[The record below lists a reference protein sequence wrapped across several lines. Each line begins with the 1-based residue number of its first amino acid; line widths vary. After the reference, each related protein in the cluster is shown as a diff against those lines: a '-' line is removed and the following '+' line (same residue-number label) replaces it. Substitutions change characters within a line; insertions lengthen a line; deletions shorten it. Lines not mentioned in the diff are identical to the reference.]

1 MRERMVIISGDVE
14 IIATQELELLEAEI
28 DELRHERD
36 FWQREYEELL
46 ECVGGKDPRHE

>member
-28 DELRHERD
+28 DELRRDRD
-36 FWQREYEELL
+36 FWQGEFMELL
-46 ECVGGKDPRHE
+46 ECIGGKDPRHE